1 MKKYTKRI
9 LAFLCALALVITTLL
24 GNGAI
29 RQAQAADTEPTPV
42 ELDGFT
48 NVTVGDFVYA
58 GTENPMEEKEYTAQA
73 DFQLKE
79 GTDFDKKLFTA
90 KIKFSNIN
98 DWWNSRICIGGTVA
112 NGWGVALCV
121 DKNSDV
127 LKIAEFDSNI
137 DGDSSTNF
145 EKAISTST
153 AKVDSFVNKEFLL
166 QIGLEYLDDDNGG
179 TKNDVRVMVYVNGN
193 SAFNEVFSNC
203 NMDRLGNYV
212 RFYLDGSSMTV
223 GALDVPE
230 GTTPTEPTPVE
241 LDGFTNVTVGDFVYA
256 GTENPMEEKE
266 YTAQAD
272 FQLKEGTDFDKKL
285 FSANVKFTNTN
296 WWCSRICIGG
306 TAANGW
312 GLAVCVDKNSDVLKL
327 AEFDSNIDGDS
338 STQFEKEISTSV
350 AKVNSFIEKEFL
362 LQIGFE
368 YLDNDNGGT
377 KNDVR
382 VLVYVNGNAVLNE
395 VFSNCNMDRLGNY
408 VRFYVESGSA
418 LEVNAIEVPVEPVE
432 LDGFTNVTA
441 SDFVY
446 AGTENLMEEK
456 EYSSSADFQLKEG
469 TDFDKK
475 LFSAYVK
482 FTNTNWWC
490 NRICIGGT
498 ANNGWGLA
506 LCVDGTNN
514 VLKLA
519 EFDSNIDGDFNTQ
532 FTRDISATTAGV
544 DSFLNTEFLLQVGY
558 EYGDFDNDNGGKADD
573 VRVLVYVNGKAVLNE
588 VFSNCNMDRLGNYVR
603 FYLESGCT
611 IKINA
616 IEVPAEP
623 VVLDGFTNVT
633 VGDFVYAGTENPMEE
648 KEYTTGADFQL
659 KGGDNFDKKLFTAKV
674 KITDSTNANWWSNRI
689 YIGGTAANGWGL
701 ALCVDGTNN
710 VLKLA
715 EFDSNIDGD
724 SSTDFTRD
732 ITAAAAGVDSFL
744 DTEFILQVG
753 YEYLD
758 NDNGGTANDVRVLV
772 YVNGNKVSD
781 EIFSNCNMDRL
792 GNYIRLYYETAYKVQ
807 IGEIASSDD
816 TPDGPGGDIP
826 TVYTDVTFQDFGIE
840 NDIYYS
846 KGSGLAVEG
855 TLEEKDDLDKIALSG
870 DILLTGESTDTFDL
884 MLGSKN
890 NDVWSGIKLW
900 INEKTMTLNLGTS
913 TNVAILDSETAG
925 VGSTF
930 ANNKFTLKWSV
941 EFVCN
946 DNDNQY
952 NDVKVGLWFNG
963 NLYGNEYYTI
973 SNGGT
978 AAELGKSFAVCCESG
993 SSSIT
998 INPDDIDDSDEG
1010 GKEPIQPNDDFTKLT
1025 FAHFGIKDN
1034 TYKYNGDLVVKGSL
1048 TELDT
1053 LDRTVLYGNV
1063 LLEGEGGYQLIFGGK
1078 EDSWDG
1084 IRFIIGD
1091 ANSMSLEWFGRN
1103 DVRIP
1108 ITVFNSMVAGVD
1120 FVGEAYDLAVST
1132 ELIAADED
1140 GKKNDI
1146 QFGFWFEGK
1155 LYDNSYVVVKDQG
1168 ATLGNRFAAYCSGE
1182 DSTVTL
1188 NSDPKLV
1195 PKPKQPNPDFE
1206 KITFEYF
1213 GAADGIYKYNGT
1225 DAPTYEGKGRDTMNE
1240 KVFCGDFLFSG
1251 VGGNQFMI
1259 GGDGN
1264 TWYGLCFIVT
1274 DDEKIA
1280 LLWIDEEGAI
1290 TVETYDELTAGAPLV
1305 GEWLNL
1311 MISTEIVDADGD
1323 GAEDDIQLGVWFNGA
1338 LYKEAFSTI
1347 LNKASG
1353 LGDCFGMYSSNE
1365 GSSISIRSIP
1375 EYIKGFDY
1383 AAFGL
1388 TKDWEKTL
1396 LGTGFKAE
1404 IATGGSR
1411 DAEPFTGDSLEVGKV
1426 CLFSAAGIAAILAGI
1441 YVMLQRKRES

>member
-1 MKKYTKRI
+1 MQKKLKRI
-9 LAFLCALALVITTLL
+9 LAFLCALALIVTTVL
-24 GNGAI
+24 GNSAI
-29 RQAQAADTEPTPV
+29 RLAQAADTEPTPV
-42 ELDGFT
+42 ELPGFET
-48 NVTVGDFVYA
+48 VTVEDFQDSA
-58 GTENPMEEKEYTAQA
+58 GTEMESKTYAYDSANTTAI
-73 DFQLKE
+73 FSLKD
-79 GTDFDKKLFTA
+79 GTNFNKKL
-90 KIKFSNIN
+90 ISMNVKFESSTEGMHARMVLGNSGDI
-98 DWWNSRICIGGTVA
+98 WNGLWV
-112 NGWGVALCV
+112 
-121 DKNSDV
+121 
-127 LKIAEFDSNI
+127 F
-137 DGDSSTNF
+137 SSTNGTTLHIY
-145 EKAISTST
+145 EMKNGGWRHMEGDITST
-153 AKVDSFVNKEFLL
+153 A
-166 QIGLEYLDDDNGG
+166 
-179 TKNDVRVMVYVNGN
+179 
-193 SAFNEVFSNC
+193 
-203 NMDRLGNYV
+203 
-212 RFYLDGSSMTV
+212 
-223 GALDVPE
+223 
-230 GTTPTEPTPVE
+230 
-241 LDGFTNVTVGDFVYA
+241 
-256 GTENPMEEKE
+256 
-266 YTAQAD
+266 
-272 FQLKEGTDFDKKL
+272 
-285 FSANVKFTNTN
+285 ANV
-296 WWCSRICIGG
+296 
-306 TAANGW
+306 A
-312 GLAVCVDKNSDVLKL
+312 
-327 AEFDSNIDGDS
+327 
-338 STQFEKEISTSV
+338 
-350 AKVNSFIEKEFL
+350 SF
-362 LQIGFE
+362 
-368 YLDNDNGGT
+368 
-377 KNDVR
+377 
-382 VLVYVNGNAVLNE
+382 
-395 VFSNCNMDRLGNY
+395 M
-408 VRFYVESGSA
+408 
-418 LEVNAIEVPVEPVE
+418 
-432 LDGFTNVTA
+432 
-441 SDFVY
+441 
-446 AGTENLMEEK
+446 
-456 EYSSSADFQLKEG
+456 
-469 TDFDKK
+469 
-475 LFSAYVK
+475 
-482 FTNTNWWC
+482 
-490 NRICIGGT
+490 
-498 ANNGWGLA
+498 
-506 LCVDGTNN
+506 
-514 VLKLA
+514 
-519 EFDSNIDGDFNTQ
+519 
-532 FTRDISATTAGV
+532 
-544 DSFLNTEFLLQVGY
+544 NTEFLLQLSI
-558 EYGDFDNDNGGKADD
+558 EDTDGGL
-573 VRVLVYVNGKAVLNE
+573 VLGVYV
-588 VFSNCNMDRLGNYVR
+588 
-603 FYLESGCT
+603 
-611 IKINA
+611 
-616 IEVPAEP
+616 
-623 VVLDGFTNVT
+623 DGELCQTYT
-633 VGDFVYAGTENPMEE
+633 WTDAKTSDYAGSYMNLYRE
-648 KEYTTGADFQL
+648 TTGTAITLGSINED
-659 KGGDNFDKKLFTAKV
+659 DN
-674 KITDSTNANWWSNRI
+674 SQ
-689 YIGGTAANGWGL
+689 GPGT
-701 ALCVDGTNN
+701 
-710 VLKLA
+710 
-715 EFDSNIDGD
+715 
-724 SSTDFTRD
+724 
-732 ITAAAAGVDSFL
+732 
-744 DTEFILQVG
+744 
-753 YEYLD
+753 
-758 NDNGGTANDVRVLV
+758 
-772 YVNGNKVSD
+772 
-781 EIFSNCNMDRL
+781 
-792 GNYIRLYYETAYKVQ
+792 
-807 IGEIASSDD
+807 
-816 TPDGPGGDIP
+816 DGPGGDTP

-855 TLEEKDDLDKIALSG
+855 TLEEKDDLDEIALSG

-900 INEKTMTLNLGTS
+900 INGKTMTLNLGTS

-1108 ITVFNSMVAGVD
+1108 VTVFNSMVAGVD

-1132 ELIAADED
+1132 ELIDADDD
-1140 GKKNDI
+1140 GQKNDI

-1155 LYDNSYVVVKDQG
+1155 LYDNSYVVVRDQG

-1213 GAADGIYKYNGT
+1213 GATDGTYKYNGT

-1280 LLWIDEEGAI
+1280 LLWIDEEGVI

-1353 LGDCFGMYSSNE
+1353 LGDCFGMYSSKE

-1411 DAEPFTGDSLEVGKV
+1411 DAEPFTGDFLSVGSA
-1426 CLFSAAGIAAILAGI
+1426 CLFGATAITALVACI
-1441 YVMLQRKRES
+1441 YMVLQRKKES